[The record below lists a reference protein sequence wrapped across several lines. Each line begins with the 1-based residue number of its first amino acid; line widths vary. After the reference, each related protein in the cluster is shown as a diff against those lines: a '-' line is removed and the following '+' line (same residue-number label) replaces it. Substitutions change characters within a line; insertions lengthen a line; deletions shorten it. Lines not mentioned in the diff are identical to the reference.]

1 MAFSLPPEDLSY
13 SSTHSA
19 ACLIPIQFILDN
31 LTAKSSNEEDYNLSK
46 KYFKQTT
53 K

>member
-1 MAFSLPPEDLSY
+1 MAFSLPPKDLSY

-31 LTAKSSNEEDYNLSK
+31 LTVKSSNGEDCNLSK
-46 KYFKQTT
+46 KYLKPTT